1 MKRIGLFENSTKPD
15 AFKYAELTAKLLIE
29 KGAECCASAELL
41 SCFPVDLAAKVKQL
55 QPQEFDK
62 FADIVIS
69 FGGDGT
75 MLSASRLLIT
85 KDIPIMG
92 MNVGKLGFLAEFP
105 INDIETN
112 INNLLNGHYR
122 VVDRA
127 VLETTI
133 NNEKLYALNDFVIEK
148 KNSSRFFWDR
158 CSRCR

>member
-1 MKRIGLFENSTKPD
+1 
-15 AFKYAELTAKLLIE
+15 
-29 KGAECCASAELL
+29 L

-148 KNSSRFFWDR
+148 MSI
-158 CSRCR
+158 